1 MIFAAVLY
9 DPLTF
14 SFCVRCRQS
23 ASKDEQWRILRLT
36 IGFITVSKQRDCG
49 TQFRTHTLIIILN
62 EDLSIWIFL
71 FGATLTLASFRTLV
85 I

>member
-9 DPLTF
+9 YLLSSP
-14 SFCVRCRQS
+14 FCDRCRQG
-23 ASKDEQWRILRLT
+23 ASEAEQWSILRLT
-36 IGFITVSKQRDCG
+36 MGFRTVSKQRDCG